1 MALNVAPRA
10 HLAIL
15 RSQAAIRA
23 TPSPWTR
30 PTACSLT
37 RCFATESK
45 QSDNKSDFQSGL
57 ALSIMGRLQRER
69 KNMEKYA
76 QEREK
81 LRRAEWWTA
90 TVCKGSLVA

>member
-1 MALNVAPRA
+1 
-10 HLAIL
+10 
-15 RSQAAIRA
+15 
-23 TPSPWTR
+23 
-30 PTACSLT
+30 
-37 RCFATESK
+37 
-45 QSDNKSDFQSGL
+45 
-57 ALSIMGRLQRER
+57 MGRLQRER